1 MIRVFTRL
9 WNDRRG
15 NALMIAGVAM
25 PLVVGA
31 AGLATDT
38 IQWVLWTREL
48 QRAADSAAF
57 AGVFANVQ
65 ANASKTAA
73 QAVADDLAAS
83 KNNHTIVPL
92 RSGYPIVTYPTSPNW
107 SYGVKVQVSIQQ
119 TLGFSSLFR
128 TTAPIITVSA
138 TAAYV
143 DLGDFCMGAL
153 KKSGGSGITV
163 QGSSTT
169 NLGCGA
175 IANSTYNPSVN
186 TNGGTYNFNAPVVAG
201 AGSLPSSMNGVTK
214 LEPYHAPIPD
224 PFAGKYNTTVP
235 SPCNGQINGSQT
247 TFGPGCYKD
256 FSFTGNKNYTLQPGV
271 YYVKNTD
278 FSITGG
284 NTLTGTGVT
293 IILTG
298 DTPGSV
304 KVTGNPLVQ
313 LSAPTDTTSPYYKM
327 LFIQASNA
335 TLDNTNTFSGDS
347 GSYFD
352 GAMYFP
358 SGNITFSGSSSNMT
372 RCIMA
377 IGYTVNISGNADFQ
391 NSLTRPDGTP
401 CQADQRQKI
410 KEVKLVA

>member
-15 NALMIAGVAM
+15 NALMIAGFAM

-38 IQWVLWTREL
+38 IQWALWTREL

-57 AGVFANVQ
+57 AGVFANIQ
-65 ANASKTAA
+65 ANGSKTAA
-73 QAVADDLAAS
+73 QAVDDDLAAS
-83 KNNHTIVPL
+83 KDNHTVVAL

-107 SYGVKVQVSIQQ
+107 SYGVKVQLSIQQ
-119 TLGFSSLFR
+119 SLGFSSLFR
-128 TTAPIITVSA
+128 STAPIITVSA

-143 DLGDFCMGAL
+143 DQGDFCMGAL

-175 IANSTYNPSVN
+175 IANSTYNPSVD
-186 TNGGTYNFNAPVVAG
+186 TNGGSYNFNAPIVAG
-201 AGSLPSSMNGVTK
+201 AGNLPSSMNGVTK

-224 PFAGKYNTTVP
+224 PFAGKYSTAVP
-235 SPCNGQINGSQT
+235 SPCNGQINGNQT

-256 FSFTGNKNYTLQPGV
+256 FSFTGNKTYTLQPGV
-271 YYVKNTD
+271 YYVNNTD
-278 FSITGG
+278 FSVAGG
-284 NTLTGTGVT
+284 NTVIGTGVT

-298 DTPGSV
+298 TSPGSV
-304 KVTGNPLVQ
+304 KITGNPSVQ
-313 LSAPTDTTSPYYKM
+313 LTAPTDTASPYYKM

-335 TLDNTNTFSGDS
+335 AVDNTNTFSGDTA
-347 GSYFD
+347 SYFD

-358 SGNITFSGSSSNMT
+358 SGNITFSGSSANMT

-377 IGYTVNISGNADFQ
+377 IGYTVTISGNADFQ
-391 NSLTRPDGTP
+391 NQLTHPDGTP
-401 CQADQRQKI
+401 CQADERQKI